1 MDAVAYPRRWGAYV
15 LIRPLGG
22 GGMGDVYLA
31 LNGRPGREKLCVIKR
46 LTPDTVES
54 PDRLRRFQ
62 REAEIARTLTHGAIA
77 QTLAVDDVDSEP
89 YIAQEFIEG
98 RNLTQLVASAR
109 SVDDG
114 KVPKEICLHIVREI
128 ARALAYAHGAGV
140 VHRDVAPDNVMVT
153 FDGEVRLID
162 FGIARGVADPS
173 LTTPGLIVG
182 RLSYSAPEVL
192 AGERADRR
200 ADVYAAGVV
209 LWELLTGR
217 PPAFEE
223 RDNLPAPSSFRP
235 DLPGEV
241 DAVVMRAIAADPGQ
255 RFASAE
261 DLQRALGPFIPPSFV
276 GEEALKKFVGRC
288 YDVEVL
294 RRHLADEVS
303 EAKALLDRQNAAPV
317 AEAAKTSGTRRDARS
332 VYVTLGIA
340 IFLVGAAVLAL
351 ARPRQDQTGARIT
364 GPAPTPSIPPS
375 PVAAPVVTAPPSP
388 ESVRPTAP
396 TAAVLPTTSAPSKPS
411 GPSGHRA
418 LTGTTAAVL
427 LDRALDSLKQG
438 ELAAAERAARDALP
452 SGTPLQRARA
462 HVILGKT
469 FVLRGQSG
477 AAAEEFTDA
486 LELDPGNEAAAA
498 ALARLRRGSKP

>member
-1 MDAVAYPRRWGAYV
+1 MDAVPYPRRWGAYV

-31 LNGRPGREKLCVIKR
+31 LHGRPGREKLCVIKR
-46 LTPDTVES
+46 LTPDTLES

-62 REAEIARTLTHGAIA
+62 REAEIARTLAHGAIA
-77 QTLAVDDVDSEP
+77 QTLAVDEVDGEP

-98 RNLTQLVASAR
+98 RNITQLVASAR

-114 KVPKEICLHIVREI
+114 RIPREICIHIVREI

-162 FGIARGVADPS
+162 FGIARGVANPS

-217 PPAFEE
+217 APAVDE
-223 RDNLPAPSSFRP
+223 RDAPPAPSSLRP
-235 DLPGEV
+235 DISAEI
-241 DAVVMRAIAADPGQ
+241 DAVVLKAIAAEPAK

-261 DLQRALGPFIPPSFV
+261 DLQRALGPLIPSSFV

-294 RRHLADEVS
+294 RRHLADEVA
-303 EAKALLDRQNAAPV
+303 EAKALLIDRGAPPV
-317 AEAAKTSGTRRDARS
+317 AGTARRDGAPRIART
-332 VYVTLGIA
+332 VYVLAGVA
-340 IFLVGAAVLAL
+340 ILVVAAAVLAL
-351 ARPRQDQTGARIT
+351 ARPGSNRSRATSPDSI
-364 GPAPTPSIPPS
+364 PTPATPSPPPA
-375 PVAAPVVTAPPSP
+375 PVAAVQPPP
-388 ESVRPTAP
+388 EIATPTAP
-396 TAAVLPTTSAPSKPS
+396 IEAARAAKRPPSTLSASS
-411 GPSGHRA
+411 SRRST
-418 LTGTTAAVL
+418 TGTPAAVL
-427 LDRALDSLKQG
+427 LDRALDSLTQG
-438 ELAAAERAARDALP
+438 EIAAAERAARDALP
-452 SGTPLQRARA
+452 SSTPLQKARA
-462 HVILGKT
+462 HVILGKA
-469 FVLRGQSG
+469 FVLRGQPK

-486 LELDPGNEAAAA
+486 LELDPANEAAAA